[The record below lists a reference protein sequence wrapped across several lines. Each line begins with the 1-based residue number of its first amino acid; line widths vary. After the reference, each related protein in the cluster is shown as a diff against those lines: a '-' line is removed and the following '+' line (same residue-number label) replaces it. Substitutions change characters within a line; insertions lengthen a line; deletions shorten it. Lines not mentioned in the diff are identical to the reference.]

1 MIDKQLEILHYFQLV
16 LMLLMMVL
24 YLKII
29 TLLCIYIFSIGI
41 DATSDRVV
49 SENDCFIIYII
60 HLNIFKW
67 Y

>member
-1 MIDKQLEILHYFQLV
+1 MLDMQLEILHYFQLV